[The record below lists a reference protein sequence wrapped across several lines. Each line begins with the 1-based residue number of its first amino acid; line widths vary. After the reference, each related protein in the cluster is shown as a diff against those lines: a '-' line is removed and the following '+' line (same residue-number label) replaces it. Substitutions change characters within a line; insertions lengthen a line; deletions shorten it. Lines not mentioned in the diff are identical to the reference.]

1 MSLLKLDLIISQIV
15 ELSLEEKSND
25 PVRNI
30 YSVCI
35 NISNK
40 IDSIMCELRE
50 QERHAKT
57 HSETPSL
64 DRCIHALHR
73 EH

>member
-1 MSLLKLDLIISQIV
+1 MSLSKLDLIISQIV

-25 PVRNI
+25 PVRNL

-40 IDSIMCELRE
+40 IDSVMCELRE
-50 QERHAKT
+50 QERYAKINQKIT
-57 HSETPSL
+57 TL
-64 DRCIHALHR
+64 D
-73 EH
+73 

>member
-1 MSLLKLDLIISQIV
+1 MSLSKLDLIISQIV

-25 PVRNI
+25 PVRNL

-40 IDSIMCELRE
+40 IDSIMCKLRE
-50 QERHAKT
+50 QERYAKINQKIT
-57 HSETPSL
+57 TL
-64 DRCIHALHR
+64 DRRIYALH
-73 EH
+73 